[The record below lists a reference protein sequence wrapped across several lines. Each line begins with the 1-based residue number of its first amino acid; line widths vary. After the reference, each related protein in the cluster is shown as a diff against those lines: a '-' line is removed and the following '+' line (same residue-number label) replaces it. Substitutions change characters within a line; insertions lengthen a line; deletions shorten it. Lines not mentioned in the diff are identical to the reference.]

1 MIPEEKAK
9 ELINKLMPFVYVDKS
24 MGEYFN
30 AINCALIAVNMIL
43 KENLELPDTPESTE
57 RYSYWYDVKIEIET
71 LL

>member
-1 MIPEEKAK
+1 MTPEEKAK
-9 ELINKLMPFVYVDKS
+9 ELINNLMPFVYVDKS

-30 AINCALIAVNMIL
+30 AIHCALISVNMIL
-43 KENLELPDTPESTE
+43 KENLELPDTPESIE

>member
-1 MIPEEKAK
+1 MTPEEKAK

-30 AINCALIAVNMIL
+30 AIHCALIAVNMIL
-43 KENLELPDTPESTE
+43 KENLELPDTPESKE
-57 RYSYWYDVKIEIET
+57 RYSYWYDVKIEIEI